1 KIQLYKKQAL
11 LIKRNKMREALITKT
26 KEVRLMEME
35 KKKVTIKRENQTM
48 RMMEKSS
55 INNIDSTRE
64 NLKKYSLGISKVRS
78 IRIITW
84 NLMNK

>member
-1 KIQLYKKQAL
+1 
-11 LIKRNKMREALITKT
+11 MREALITKT

-48 RMMEKSS
+48 RMKEKIM
-55 INNIDSTRE
+55 INNNTDTTKE

>member
-1 KIQLYKKQAL
+1 
-11 LIKRNKMREALITKT
+11 MREALITKT

-55 INNIDSTRE
+55 INNIDSLRE